1 LSEVKQY
8 KITGQIKKGKT
19 LIPFSVEFS
28 ALKKEHAIQR
38 LYAEM
43 GSRHGARQF
52 EITIKKVDETPKPE
66 EAKA

>member
-1 LSEVKQY
+1 LSEVKKY
-8 KITGQIKKGKT
+8 RITGQIKKGKT

-28 ALKKEHAIQR
+28 ALKEEHAIQR

-52 EITIKKVDETPKPE
+52 EITIKKIHETTTE

>member
-1 LSEVKQY
+1 LSEVKKY
-8 KITGQIKKGKT
+8 RITGQIKKGKT

-28 ALKKEHAIQR
+28 ALKEEHAIQR
-38 LYAEM
+38 LYSEM

-52 EITIKKVDETPKPE
+52 EITIKKIHETTAE